1 MLVFGMY
8 GHALLAFTRHKIHSV
23 KIMNK
28 LPKDRGMEYFEISTF
43 KKSKEHLRDHTTLDS
58 EFAYIGKKTL
68 KNSII

>member
-1 MLVFGMY
+1 VQ
-8 GHALLAFTRHKIHSV
+8 RRSV

-28 LPKDRGMEYFEISTF
+28 LPKDRGRRMEYFEIPTF
-43 KKSKEHLRDHTTLDS
+43 KKSKEHLRHHTLDS